1 MPRYETGASILLH
14 LANRSG
20 VTALNVAH
28 RQSISLLRTRRG
40 FTQQELA
47 DLVGVSRGAIARVE
61 IGTLQMSDKL
71 AEGIARVL
79 GLSVADLNDFSNGTL
94 SLDDATARMRSET
107 RSQLEVAEAE
117 TLNAAVTLN
126 RMLVEGLKRTDA
138 TLDQLDAVR
147 SWFNAMGPVVPIVT
161 VLEGAQEPV
170 VNTIIDDLFEMAAKT
185 DQTRVSASLA
195 LLRVL
200 VKRVGT

>member
-1 MPRYETGASILLH
+1 
-14 LANRSG
+14 
-20 VTALNVAH
+20 
-28 RQSISLLRTRRG
+28 
-40 FTQQELA
+40 
-47 DLVGVSRGAIARVE
+47 
-61 IGTLQMSDKL
+61 MSDKL

>member
-1 MPRYETGASILLH
+1 
-14 LANRSG
+14 
-20 VTALNVAH
+20 VAH

-161 VLEGAQEPV
+161 VLEGTQEPV

>member
-1 MPRYETGASILLH
+1 MPRYETGASILLP
-14 LANRSG
+14 LASRSG

-161 VLEGAQEPV
+161 VLEGTQEPV

>member
-1 MPRYETGASILLH
+1 MPRYETGASILLP
-14 LANRSG
+14 LASRSG

>member
-1 MPRYETGASILLH
+1 
-14 LANRSG
+14 
-20 VTALNVAH
+20 
-28 RQSISLLRTRRG
+28 
-40 FTQQELA
+40 
-47 DLVGVSRGAIARVE
+47 
-61 IGTLQMSDKL
+61 
-71 AEGIARVL
+71 
-79 GLSVADLNDFSNGTL
+79 
-94 SLDDATARMRSET
+94 
-107 RSQLEVAEAE
+107 
-117 TLNAAVTLN
+117 
-126 RMLVEGLKRTDA
+126 MLVEGLKRTDA

-161 VLEGAQEPV
+161 VLEGTQEPV

>member
-1 MPRYETGASILLH
+1 MPRYETGASILLP

-161 VLEGAQEPV
+161 VLEGTQEPV